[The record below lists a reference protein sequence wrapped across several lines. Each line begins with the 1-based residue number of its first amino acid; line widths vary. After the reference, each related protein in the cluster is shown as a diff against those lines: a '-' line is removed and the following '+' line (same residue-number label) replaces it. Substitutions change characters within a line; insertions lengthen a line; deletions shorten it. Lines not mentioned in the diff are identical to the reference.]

1 MTLGNLGVQIRL
13 RDPAFGTETIVKE
26 QIRLRGIGFG
36 WKDLHHAWSKGRVDF
51 SAEHLR
57 DYFIKNILPE
67 EKNRGV
73 PEVPAVNLP
82 SRAVRC
88 QLGTRSA
95 DVDDLE
101 KFRADE
107 KKEIIDGGVK
117 LRDQL
122 EDDGIVDRYEKS
134 KGLGQKSMRI

>member
-1 MTLGNLGVQIRL
+1 MRL
-13 RDPAFGTETIVKE
+13 PSD
-26 QIRLRGIGFG
+26 
-36 WKDLHHAWSKGRVDF
+36 
-51 SAEHLR
+51 HL
-57 DYFIKNILPE
+57 IKNILPE

-101 KFRADE
+101 KFREDE
-107 KKEIIDGGVK
+107 KRRLLME
-117 LRDQL
+117 
-122 EDDGIVDRYEKS
+122 E
-134 KGLGQKSMRI
+134 